1 MNLQAVMANG
11 EISVPKSLPESSR
24 EDHMHIVNRQYRWL
38 LNFKLFHQDHFF
50 GGAVASGFE
59 TEVIHSAGYKF
70 ATVVGTIPVQIIQ
83 SFFSGTDIEILHQL
97 TLLVIYAYHGGSSF
111 VHVELDGGVGIK
123 GIGIVTDESD
133 TGWGNHRVTI

>member
-38 LNFKLFHQDHFF
+38 LNFKLFHQGHFF

-83 SFFSGTDIEILHQL
+83 SFFSCADVEILHQL
-97 TLLVIYAYHGGSSF
+97 ALLVKYANRGGSSF
-111 VHVELDGGVGIK
+111 VHIKLDSGIRIER
-123 GIGIVTDESD
+123 IGEVSD
-133 TGWGNHRVTI
+133 QLDAGRSSHMVII